1 MSSGTYGFPQR
12 RGAAAL
18 VLGLFVAGGLVIIFA
33 GTLARATELE
43 EQAAIVRAETAA
55 LEERLAAG
63 VEEVASL
70 KEREL
75 LAQEARAIRWGEEG
89 EIPFSLPGDAP
100 SPEPI
105 VPLGS
110 ESSGTAPVAPLDAWL
125 ELLFGD

>member
-12 RGAAAL
+12 RGAAAV

-70 KEREL
+70 KERAL
-75 LAQEARAIRWGEEG
+75 LAQEARAIGWGEQG
-89 EIPFSLPGDAP
+89 EIPFSLPGDAT

-110 ESSGTAPVAPLDAWL
+110 ESSGAAPVEPLDAWL

>member
-1 MSSGTYGFPQR
+1 MSTRTSGFPQG

-18 VLGLFVAGGLVIIFA
+18 VLGLFVAGGLVIVFA

-43 EQAAIVRAETAA
+43 EQAAIVRAEAAA

-70 KEREL
+70 KDREL
-75 LAQEARAIRWGEEG
+75 LAQEARAISWGEKG
-89 EIPFSLPGDAP
+89 EIAFRLPDDAP

-110 ESSGTAPVAPLDAWL
+110 ESSDTAPKAPIDAWL
-125 ELLFGD
+125 ELLFGA